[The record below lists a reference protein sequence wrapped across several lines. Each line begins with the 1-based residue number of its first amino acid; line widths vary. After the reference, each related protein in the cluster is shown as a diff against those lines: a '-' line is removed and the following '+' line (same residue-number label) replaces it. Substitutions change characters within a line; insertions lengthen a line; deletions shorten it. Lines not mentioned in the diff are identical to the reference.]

1 MKRMAWLLIFA
12 FALAA
17 CAQATP
23 LPTPTALPTASDSPT
38 PTETLT
44 PPPTFTTTLEPT
56 TATATMTKTPTP
68 HPAQVFAEPFLTF
81 IAGRPP
87 TFQDDFSQAGQGWR
101 KWNDLPLTGNCETG
115 DVGYEQGEYVLRA
128 EAGACNRVFGN
139 NQLFADPAP
148 VVMSNYV
155 AEIELRWVR
164 GDGIVNW
171 MLCDAWNVE
180 VGAFDCLDL
189 HLQSQDGWLD
199 LYAEKIYFRNKPE
212 QPQPGVELG
221 TAASGANFS
230 QPVVLTVVKHGL
242 ELAIFVNQRPVLY
255 GKLSAAQPLRLN
267 YVELRLANGSSQNPA
282 EVHWDNLK
290 VWVLNP

>member
-1 MKRMAWLLIFA
+1 MKRVALLPIFA

-23 LPTPTALPTASDSPT
+23 LPTPTALPTASVSPT
-38 PTETLT
+38 LTETLT
-44 PPPTFTTTLEPT
+44 PTPTITLTPEP
-56 TATATMTKTPTP
+56 TATATITKTPAP

-87 TFQDDFSQAGQGWR
+87 TFQDDFSQTGQGWR
-101 KWNDLPLTGNCETG
+101 KWNDLPLTGTCETG
-115 DVGYEQGEYVLRA
+115 DVGYEQGEYMLRA

-139 NQLFADPAP
+139 NQLFAETGRP
-148 VVMSNYV
+148 VMSNYV
-155 AEIELRWVR
+155 AEIELHWVS
-164 GDGIVNW
+164 GYGAMDW
-171 MLCDAWNVE
+171 MLCDAWNLE
-180 VGAFDCLDL
+180 AGTFDCLDL
-189 HLQSQDGWLD
+189 RLRSQDGWLD
-199 LYAEKIYFRNKPE
+199 LYAEKFYFRNQPK

-255 GKLSAAQPLRLN
+255 GKLSAAQRLRLN
-267 YVELRLANGSSQNPA
+267 YVELRLANNSTKNPA